1 MVDILALES
10 ATSRVT
16 RLVNSLC
23 RNCIIHFVIPEERI
37 ITQGHRETDGMYL
50 INDGFCKVHIFGRGE
65 KSPKVEDHIVRI
77 LKRGDYF
84 GEISLIHDSH
94 RSASVTAQNYSILG
108 KLTLPTLYNV
118 LKNFPHFRKA
128 LLKETYL
135 YNDALRIFTI
145 KALSQIE
152 YMKAAQ
158 YETISNLAFK
168 MKTEVLES
176 GSLIFKPGD
185 ESDCLFIV

>member
-1 MVDILALES
+1 M
-10 ATSRVT
+10 
-16 RLVNSLC
+16 
-23 RNCIIHFVIPEERI
+23 PEERI

-50 INDGFCKVHIFGRGE
+50 INDGFCKVHIYGRGD
-65 KSPKVEDHIVRI
+65 KSANVGDHTVRI

-84 GEISLIHDSH
+84 GEVSLLHDSH

-108 KLTLPTLYNV
+108 KLTIKTLYIV

-128 LLKETYL
+128 LIKETYL

-145 KALSQIE
+145 KALSQID
-152 YMKAAQ
+152 YMKVAQ

-168 MKTEVLES
+168 MKSEVLEQ

-185 ESDCLFIV
+185 VSDCLFIV